1 MKLDNNTPITPSFGM
16 SMRKPRG
23 ESLKRMNAYF
33 RKELAITPFHKLAYR
48 EFCLKQHN
56 NKYYDIYFKPAQH
69 GGLIQSNDA
78 FVVTPKNGV
87 LGKPIEVPCVASKY
101 GTNVDKTLV
110 YRDDKY
116 QRFLE
121 AHPIFGKH
129 KILKVIAALPY
140 AIEDF
145 ATIAKSL
152 VARPENLLPD
162 ALRQASKIAKNM
174 EKIESHFINI

>member
-1 MKLDNNTPITPSFGM
+1 MPL
-16 SMRKPRG
+16 
-23 ESLKRMNAYF
+23 
-33 RKELAITPFHKLAYR
+33 
-48 EFCLKQHN
+48 
-56 NKYYDIYFKPAQH
+56 
-69 GGLIQSNDA
+69 
-78 FVVTPKNGV
+78 
-87 LGKPIEVPCVASKY
+87 SKY
-101 GTNVDKTLV
+101 GTKVDKTLV

-174 EKIESHFINI
+174 EKIESHFINT

>member
-1 MKLDNNTPITPSFGM
+1 MKVDNNTPITPSFGM

-33 RKELAITPFHKLAYR
+33 RKELAITPFHEIAYK
-48 EFCLKQHN
+48 EFCRKQSK

-69 GGLIQSNDA
+69 SGLIQSNDA
-78 FVVTPKNGV
+78 FVVIPKNGV

-101 GTNVDKTLV
+101 GTKTDKTIV

-121 AHPIFGKH
+121 AHPTFGKH
-129 KILKVIAALPY
+129 KILKAIAALPY
-140 AIEDF
+140 AVEDF
-145 ATIAKSL
+145 ATITKAL
-152 VARPENLLPD
+152 ITRPENLPPD
-162 ALRQASKIAKNM
+162 ALRRASKIAKNM
-174 EKIESHFINI
+174 EKIESHFIDT

>member
-48 EFCLKQHN
+48 E
-56 NKYYDIYFKPAQH
+56 
-69 GGLIQSNDA
+69 LIQSNDA

-101 GTNVDKTLV
+101 GTKVDKTLV

-174 EKIESHFINI
+174 EKIESHFINT